1 MPRPAAPRLTP
12 TRKDAVK
19 TRIRLLETAG
29 LVFARHGFQA
39 ASLRTICRRANVNL
53 GAVKYYFGSKE
64 ALYREVLVESH
75 RRLIEERHVPVR
87 EDFEDPRQALEA
99 WIHHAANLILL
110 RRAAHPFVGR
120 MVVHELIQPTGALD
134 DLVQT
139 VLLPFRQS
147 LAAIIAAL
155 LERDIQDAAIGHLVN
170 MTFFLLVQHEHGR
183 PILERLGFSSPRD
196 KGEVAALADK
206 IYRFA
211 LAGIL
216 AHRPA
221 AKTPAGQ
228 AEAEAGGIIDM
239 PGAGGSR

>member
-1 MPRPAAPRLTP
+1 MSRRSAPRLAP
-12 TRKDAVK
+12 TRKDAVA
-19 TRIRLLETAG
+19 TRARLLHTAG
-29 LVFARHGFQA
+29 LIFARHGFQA
-39 ASLRTICRRANVNL
+39 ASLRIICRRANVNL
-53 GAVKYYFGSKE
+53 GAVRYYFGSKE

-75 RRLIEERHVPVR
+75 RRLIEERRVPLR
-87 EDFEDPRQALEA
+87 EDYTDPQQALEA

-120 MVVHELIQPTGALD
+120 LVVHELIQPTGALD

-155 LERDIQDAAIGHLVN
+155 LERDQDDNDIGHLVN

-183 PILERLGFSSPRD
+183 PILERLGFAAPRD
-196 KGEVAALADK
+196 KGEVAVLADK

-216 AHRPA
+216 AHRSPA
-221 AKTPAGQ
+221 SPPSPKC
-228 AEAEAGGIIDM
+228 
-239 PGAGGSR
+239 